1 MGSLSFVFQ
10 SVGGECRNWR
20 IMSWWVPNLVRVMW
34 DVFQQLRCDKT
45 SHQDTNV
52 DVIVVPTPTLAR
64 QHCRWCKLLEDDI
77 YIPAHNDKTEEVV
90 KNEKVSKKEIEFEG
104 LGEKYEKIFYEE
116 ITYGETRER
125 EGRID
130 EKLQY
135 AGGDEGWDGRVRGR
149 HWRGRSSSRCRDRSR
164 RCNYAEV
171 WQVGF
176 DDNGPHVD
184 NGDGDTWRGQ
194 LRDNW

>member
-1 MGSLSFVFQ
+1 M
-10 SVGGECRNWR
+10 
-20 IMSWWVPNLVRVMW
+20 
-34 DVFQQLRCDKT
+34 
-45 SHQDTNV
+45 
-52 DVIVVPTPTLAR
+52 
-64 QHCRWCKLLEDDI
+64 LEDDI
-77 YIPAHNDKTEEVV
+77 YIPAYNDETEELE
-90 KNEKVSKKEIEFEG
+90 KIEKVAEKEIEFEG

-135 AGGDEGWDGRVRGR
+135 AGGDDGWDGRVRGR

-164 RCNYAEV
+164 RSNYAEV

-176 DDNGPHVD
+176 DDNGPYVD

-194 LRDNW
+194 LRDNWSGRVSSIERELSPSVDRYWRGRSPGISDVTVSYPTWV